1 MESGLESFAH
11 VVIHDKMDRAG
22 QQATRG
28 LWREGRPEK
37 GFLNAR

>member
-11 VVIHDKMDRAG
+11 VVHDKMDQSG
-22 QQATRG
+22 EQATRG
-28 LWREGRPEK
+28 LWREGRAEK